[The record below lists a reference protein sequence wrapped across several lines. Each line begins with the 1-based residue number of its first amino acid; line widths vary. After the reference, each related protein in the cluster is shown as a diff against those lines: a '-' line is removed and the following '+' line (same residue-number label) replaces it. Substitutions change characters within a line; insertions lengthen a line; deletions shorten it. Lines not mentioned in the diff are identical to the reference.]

1 MGKSSGGT
9 RENLRSSMASTGI
22 LVGLGNPIMSDDGI
36 GLVVSRRVHRR
47 LAGYDL
53 DLACG
58 AGLHVMDAILGYNR
72 AIIIDSMV
80 TGSVPAGSVVRIDPG
95 RGMETRR
102 AGHSHGVG
110 FFEAIE
116 IAKACDAPL
125 PEEILVY
132 GIEVKDPFTIGEQIS
147 EGIMDKLDEI
157 VDFIV
162 GDVAA
167 RET

>member
-1 MGKSSGGT
+1 MEQSSGGT

-36 GLVVSRRVHRR
+36 GLLVSRRVHRR
-47 LAGYDL
+47 LTGYDL

-58 AGLHVMDAILGYNR
+58 AGLHVMDSILGYHR
-72 AIIIDSMV
+72 AVIIDSMV
-80 TGSVPAGSVVRIDPG
+80 TGSVPVGSVVRIDPDK
-95 RGMETRR
+95 GMETRR

-116 IAKACDAPL
+116 IAKACEAPL
-125 PEEILVY
+125 PDEILVY
-132 GIEVKDPFTIGEQIS
+132 GIEVKDPFTIGEKVS
-147 EGIMDKLDEI
+147 EAIMDKLDEI

-162 GDVAA
+162 GDMTDSEA
-167 RET
+167 

>member
-1 MGKSSGGT
+1 MGQPSGGT
-9 RENLRSSMASTGI
+9 RENLRPPMASTGI

-47 LAGYDL
+47 LVGYDL

-58 AGLHVMDAILGYNR
+58 AGLHVMDSILGYQR
-72 AIIIDSMV
+72 AVIIDSMV

-95 RGMETRR
+95 EGMATRR

-116 IAKACDAPL
+116 IARACEAPL
-125 PEEILVY
+125 PEKILVY
-132 GIEVKDPFTIGEQIS
+132 GIEVKDPFTIGESIS
-147 EGIMDKLDEI
+147 EAIMDKLDEI

-162 GDVAA
+162 GDITDSEA
-167 RET
+167 

>member
-1 MGKSSGGT
+1 LGKSSDGT
-9 RENLRSSMASTGI
+9 REYLRSSMVSESI

-36 GLVVSRRVHRR
+36 GLLVSRRVHRR
-47 LAGYDL
+47 LTGYDL

-58 AGLHVMDAILGYNR
+58 AGLHVMDSILGYRR
-72 AIIIDSMV
+72 AVIIDSMV
-80 TGSVPAGSVVRIDPG
+80 TGCFPVGSVVRIEPG
-95 RGMETRR
+95 KGMETRR

-116 IAKACDAPL
+116 IARACDAAL

-132 GIEVKDPFTIGEQIS
+132 GIEVRDPFTIGETVS
-147 EGIMDKLDEI
+147 DCIMDRLEEI

-162 GDVAA
+162 SDIRGGEV
-167 RET
+167 

>member
-1 MGKSSGGT
+1 MRKFSGDT
-9 RENLRSSMASTGI
+9 RNNHRSSTGSTGI

-36 GLVVSRRVHRR
+36 GLLVSRRVHRR
-47 LAGYDL
+47 LKGYDL

-58 AGLHVMDAILGYNR
+58 AGLHVMDSILGYRR
-72 AIIIDSMV
+72 AVIIDSMV
-80 TGSVPAGSVVRIDPG
+80 TGSVPVGSVARIDPG
-95 RGMETRR
+95 AGIETRR

-116 IAKACDAPL
+116 IARACDAPL

-132 GIEVKDPFTIGEQIS
+132 GIEVKDPFTIGDEVS
-147 EGIMDKLDEI
+147 ESVMDKLDEI

-162 GDVAA
+162 EDMGE
-167 RET
+167 REA

>member
-1 MGKSSGGT
+1 
-9 RENLRSSMASTGI
+9 MASNGI

-36 GLVVSRRVHRR
+36 GLLVSRRVHER

-58 AGLHVMDAILGYNR
+58 AGLHVMDSILGYRR

-80 TGSVPAGSVVRIDPG
+80 TGSHPVGSVVRIEAG
-95 RGMETRR
+95 TGSETRR
-102 AGHSHGVG
+102 AGHSHGLG

-116 IAKACDAPL
+116 VARACDAPL

-132 GIEVKDPFTIGEQIS
+132 GVEVRDPFTIGDTVSDEVMGKI
-147 EGIMDKLDEI
+147 DEI

-162 GDVAA
+162 RDVEGGEA
-167 RET
+167 